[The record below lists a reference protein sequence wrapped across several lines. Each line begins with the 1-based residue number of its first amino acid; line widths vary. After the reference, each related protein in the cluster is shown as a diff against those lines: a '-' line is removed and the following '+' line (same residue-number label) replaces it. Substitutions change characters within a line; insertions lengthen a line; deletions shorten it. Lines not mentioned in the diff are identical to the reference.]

1 MSKNARIWV
10 GVTLLFVLA
19 FNYGLIGLP
28 LYRKAANLNDKA
40 TTMMIK
46 KVKSGHA
53 LRTSAEEDYILEI
66 FRREKISIDKKLFV
80 LNAVALT
87 LAIIVGSWTA
97 FGLMSNKKR

>member
-1 MSKNARIWV
+1 MTRNGRIWA
-10 GVTLLFVLA
+10 GITLLVVMA

-40 TTMMIK
+40 TSMLVK
-46 KVKSGHA
+46 KVKSGNV

-66 FRREKISIDKKLFV
+66 FRREKASIDKKLFI

-87 LAIIVGSWTA
+87 LVILVGSWTV
-97 FGLMSNKKR
+97 FGFVHKKR